1 MEKEDIVEVTVG
13 RTDQGDFDLS
23 IKFKDGVST
32 RRAGYE
38 SVDLALDK
46 VVEEIDKL
54 PGRLHITGI
63 SSAAMQEFSE
73 KLIQA
78 LEPYEVDDELIE
90 IISGHGKD
98 LSNHELMECLEE
110 FLSDKD

>member
-1 MEKEDIVEVTVG
+1 MEKEDIVEVNVG
-13 RTDQGDFDLS
+13 RTDQGDFDLR
-23 IKFKDGVST
+23 IKFKDGSSA
-32 RRAGYE
+32 RRGGYE

-54 PGRLHITGI
+54 PGRLYITGM

-78 LEPYEVDDELIE
+78 LELYEVDEELIE
-90 IISGHGKD
+90 IISGYGKD
-98 LSNHELMECLEE
+98 LSNCELMECLKE